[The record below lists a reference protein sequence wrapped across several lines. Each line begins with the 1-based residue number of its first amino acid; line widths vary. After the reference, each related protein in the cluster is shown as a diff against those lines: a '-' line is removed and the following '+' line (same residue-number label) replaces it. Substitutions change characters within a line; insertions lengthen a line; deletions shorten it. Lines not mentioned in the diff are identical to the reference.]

1 MTAQT
6 SWRRAEVRIIGGQ
19 AGGRRLV
26 VPPAGTRPT
35 TDRVREALFSSLD
48 ALLGD
53 WSGLRILDAYAGS
66 GAVGLEALSRGARSA
81 TFVERDRRTAALLRR
96 NIETVGLPGASVIVA
111 DAQQADLPGPY
122 DLVFLDPPYAAADE
136 EVAGLLDRLAAMGAV
151 PPEGFAV
158 VERDVRSGAP
168 WPREGWDALRRRD
181 YGETSLWYGQFAS

>member
-81 TFVERDRRTAALLRR
+81 TFVERDRRTAAILRR

>member
-1 MTAQT
+1 M
-6 SWRRAEVRIIGGQ
+6 RIIGGQ

-66 GAVGLEALSRGARSA
+66 GALGLEALSRGASSA

-96 NIETVGLPGASVIVA
+96 NIESVGLPGASVVVA

-136 EVAGLLDRLAAMGAV
+136 EVAGLLDRLAATGAV
-151 PPEGFAV
+151 PPDGFAV

-168 WPREGWDALRRRD
+168 WPQGGWDALRRRD
-181 YGETSLWYGQFAS
+181 YGETSLWYGQIAS